1 MKIKTK
7 GVILIVLGIA
17 GAIFVSMFDIIAGK
31 PKNIIGPRSIIAFLV
46 CAFLITQGVI
56 SFLKKPRI

>member
-7 GVILIVLGIA
+7 GVILIIFGIA

-31 PKNIIGPRSIIAFLV
+31 PENMIGPKSIIAIIICVL
-46 CAFLITQGVI
+46 LIVQGIV
-56 SFLKKPRI
+56 SLLKKPKP